1 MKHVLTVEKL
11 TKQYKSA
18 NRIAVDKVSFTVAP
32 GETLGILGANGAG
45 KTTTISMLLGLLT
58 PTSGAITYFGKNFF
72 KHRSEIMQC
81 VGSATAFARLPSRL
95 SIYRNL
101 DIFGRLYGLDRKT
114 RDHRINT
121 LLEKLGMLSMRD
133 RFAAGLSAGEATR
146 IIIAKAFLHDPKI
159 VLLDEPTA
167 SLDVDIAHTIRHFI
181 NDQREKGKSF
191 IITSHNMLDMTEL
204 CDRIIVMEEGK
215 ISISSTPEQ
224 LAKSVH
230 KTKLWLLM
238 GDQVNACAEFA
249 KENNIPFL
257 VDQSW
262 IELEVDAQ
270 EIASTLLKLNK
281 RSITYADIEI
291 KHPTL
296 EDYFIA
302 LQKKRKKA
310 KIQK

>member
-1 MKHVLTVEKL
+1 MKNVLTVDKL
-11 TKQYKSA
+11 TKQYRGSP
-18 NRIAVDKVSFTVAP
+18 RMAVEKVSFHVAP

-58 PTSGAITYFGKNFF
+58 PSSGSITYFGKNFF
-72 KHRSEIMQC
+72 KHRSEIMQQ

-114 RDHRINT
+114 RDYRINA

-133 RFAAGLSAGEATR
+133 RLATGLSAGETTR
-146 IIIAKAFLHDPKI
+146 IIIAKAFLHSPQI

-167 SLDVDIAHTIRHFI
+167 SLDVDIAHTIRNFI

-215 ISISSTPEQ
+215 ISIASTPEQ
-224 LAKSVH
+224 LARSVH
-230 KTKLWLLM
+230 NTKLWLLM
-238 GDQVNACAEFA
+238 GDQVEACAAFA
-249 KENNIPFL
+249 KENNIPF
-257 VDQSW
+257 VIDQAW
-262 IELEVDAQ
+262 IELEVGAQ

-302 LQKKRKKA
+302 LQKKRRKA
-310 KIQK
+310 KAQK